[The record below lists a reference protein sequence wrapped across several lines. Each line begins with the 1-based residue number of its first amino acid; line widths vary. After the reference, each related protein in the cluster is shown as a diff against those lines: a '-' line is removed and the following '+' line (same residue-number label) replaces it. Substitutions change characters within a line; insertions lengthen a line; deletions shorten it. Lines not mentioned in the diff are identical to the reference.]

1 MEVIKNNMDKIKT
14 NQEIIQYTL
23 QISALNKLKKLNQI
37 NIEDYNKLKSEF
49 KKIYKVK

>member
-37 NIEDYNKLKSEF
+37 NEDTYEKIKKNLKKYYS
-49 KKIYKVK
+49 VS